1 MTAVLSVDARV
12 EAARAAALDSALRMT
27 TYSQR
32 PLLLPHVDRAGA
44 LPMLIFP
51 GVDAVVAMEQY
62 GTFRLSDR
70 DGESWTQDHTAF
82 AFGTI
87 AGITVDGHAW
97 NIVVSW
103 PAENIE
109 DTGRCWFP
117 RCDDGLSGCEHIG
130 ELDPVL
136 VQNIHDRIWDAEHG
150 YPRTSPPAEP
160 YSVSVAACKCPIW
173 QLGDGGESIIH
184 ATGCTLHRDDVLA
197 EMIA

>member
-12 EAARAAALDSALRMT
+12 EAVRAAALDSALRMT
-27 TYSQR
+27 AYSQR
-32 PLLLPHVDRAGA
+32 PLLLPHIDRAGA

-70 DGESWTQDHTAF
+70 EGESWTQDNTAF
-82 AFGTI
+82 AFGTL

-130 ELDPVL
+130 NLDLEVVDSIVRRLSGDQPPV
-136 VQNIHDRIWDAEHG
+136 
-150 YPRTSPPAEP
+150 PPFEP

-173 QLGDGGESIIH
+173 QLGDGDETIIH
-184 ATGCTLHRDDVLA
+184 SESCTANRVDVLA